1 MIFSIGVLST
11 ALEAAASRNPHWLVR
26 THEQLCSDPG
36 PEFKKL
42 YADLGL
48 TWNEA
53 VEGFLAGNDRPGE
66 GFLTQRVAAELPDNW
81 KRRLTSH
88 QVAVMQRVLSQFPLK
103 TWRAED
109 SMPLGRRDSIR
120 PVRPLQPGTT
130 A

>member
-11 ALEAAASRNPHWLVR
+11 ALEAAASRNPQWLVR

-36 PEFKKL
+36 QEFKKL

-48 TWNEA
+48 TWSEA
-53 VEGFLAGNDRPGE
+53 VEGFLVGNDRPGE

-88 QVAVMQRVLSQFPLK
+88 QVAVMRRVLSQFPLS
-103 TWRAED
+103 TWTPED
-109 SMPLGRRDSIR
+109 FHATG
-120 PVRPLQPGTT
+120 